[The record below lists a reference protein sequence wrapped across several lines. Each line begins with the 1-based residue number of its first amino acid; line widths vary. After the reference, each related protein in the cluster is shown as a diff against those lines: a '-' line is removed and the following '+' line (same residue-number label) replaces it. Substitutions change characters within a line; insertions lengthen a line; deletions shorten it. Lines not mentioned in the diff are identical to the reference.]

1 MRSLSISFL
10 VGTALVGLASAV
22 KFDLL
27 ASTADKKDE
36 TIRCFSQYAPKD
48 TKVLVTVN
56 VGQGYNQRVDLNIY
70 EHSEQTS
77 VFAKKIDIKDEYNN
91 AFDTLQ
97 DGEINIC
104 FTNTLDDGFVASPSY
119 FREVDLEVNVG
130 TEAKIIEEITKNK
143 HLPNLEEQT
152 RVLEAMVD
160 DILNEMNYLKGRE
173 AKLRNTNGEY

>member
-22 KFDLL
+22 KFDLH

-36 TIRCFSQYAPKD
+36 TIRCFSQYAPRD

-56 VGQGYNQRVDLNIY
+56 VGQGYNQRVNCNV
-70 EHSEQTS
+70 S
-77 VFAKKIDIKDEYNN
+77 
-91 AFDTLQ
+91 
-97 DGEINIC
+97 
-104 FTNTLDDGFVASPSY
+104 FVASPTY

-173 AKLRNTNGEY
+173 AKLRNTNGKYKAQFK